1 MRDLIGL
8 QSFKPISPPRHR
20 AEVLNR
26 ISTPLKQQAWQQ
38 QLARHPDKTFADY
51 IINGISEGFR
61 IGFNRA
67 HTLKATKANM
77 KSAREHPE
85 FIGDYLSKELSKGRT
100 IELHPLDITP
110 TPISKF
116 GVIPKKHQPGQWRL
130 IVDLS
135 SPDGRS
141 VNDGIDRS
149 LCSLRYIK
157 VEDVARQVLSLGKG
171 TLMAKTDIKS
181 AFRTVPVHPDD
192 RLLLGMKWEGKYFA
206 DATLPF
212 GLRSAPKI
220 FNAVADALQWVIQTT
235 GLECV
240 TSWEFP

>member
-8 QSFKPISPPRHR
+8 QSFKPISPPRPR

-38 QLARHPDKTFADY
+38 QLASHPDKTFADY

-85 FIGDYLSKELSKGRT
+85 IIGDYLSKELSKGRT

-110 TPISKF
+110 TQISKF

-157 VEDVARQVLSLGKG
+157 VEGGCGK
-171 TLMAKTDIKS
+171 AS
-181 AFRTVPVHPDD
+181 AV
-192 RLLLGMKWEGKYFA
+192 
-206 DATLPF
+206 F
-212 GLRSAPKI
+212 GQRHSDGQ
-220 FNAVADALQWVIQTT
+220 NRYQ
-235 GLECV
+235 ECIPHRPC
-240 TSWEFP
+240 TP